1 MKKSIKTRTL
11 GIMAVATAAGL
22 VASCGGG
29 GNGNGDT
36 PAATGAATNIDVP
49 SVTKGINAVS
59 ALIPVCSSPA
69 ASQKAAVQGIQG
81 IQGIQGEAAP
91 AKILWLTKKLAQSQP
106 PQARI
111 LALTSIPPA
120 DTLGDCGG
128 RMLFPASSY
137 SHASG
142 VTTATLAFENYCTV
156 NTSTGKRA
164 LVNGT
169 INFVDTGTPSPTGP
183 IRSKIEAHSP
193 ASLTIITQDA
203 TGKQIDSDVI
213 TFNTLLYTV
222 GVPGGT
228 PTASN
233 PDQFRLDELKV
244 TNKITG
250 KVYRETDYTMA
261 MFQTASGGLQFTG
274 GGRSYRTGGEYFDV
288 STNSPIIVDS
298 ASKPVSGAVTFTG
311 ANGSTAVA
319 TLLPGDLFQATMTV
333 NGTPLAGMPACR

>member
-1 MKKSIKTRTL
+1 MKKSIKTRTM
-11 GIMAVATAAGL
+11 GAMAVATAASL
-22 VASCGGG
+22 IASCGGD
-29 GNGNGDT
+29 GNDDT
-36 PAATGAATNIDVP
+36 PLASGSPTTIDVP
-49 SVTKGINAVS
+49 SVTKGITAVS
-59 ALIPVCSSPA
+59 ALIPVCSTPG
-69 ASQKAAVQGIQG
+69 ASQKAAVQG
-81 IQGIQGEAAP
+81 EATP
-91 AKILWLTKKLAQSQP
+91 KIVWLAKKLAQSQR
-106 PQARI
+106 PQVRI

-128 RMLFPASSY
+128 RTTFPTSSY

-156 NTSTGKRA
+156 NTSTGNRA

-222 GVPGGT
+222 GVPGGI

-244 TNKITG
+244 TNTATG

-261 MFQTASGGLQFTG
+261 MFQTASNGLQFTG

-298 ASKPVSGAVTFTG
+298 ARKPVSGAVTFTG

>member
-1 MKKSIKTRTL
+1 MKKSTQIRTL
-11 GIMAVATAAGL
+11 GAMVVAAAASL
-22 VASCGGG
+22 VASCGGDS
-29 GNGNGDT
+29 NDDT
-36 PAATGAATNIDVP
+36 PATTGIATTIDVP

-69 ASQKAAVQGIQG
+69 ASQKAAIQG
-81 IQGIQGEAAP
+81 VQGEAAP
-91 AKILWLTKKLAQSQP
+91 VKILWLAKKLAQSQRS
-106 PQARI
+106 QARI

-156 NTSTGKRA
+156 NTSTGNRA

-233 PDQFRLDELKV
+233 PDQFQLDELKV
-244 TNKITG
+244 TNKATG

-298 ASKPVSGAVTFTG
+298 ASRPVSGAVTFTG
-311 ANGSTAVA
+311 ANGSAAVA